1 MRGRSLLPLL
11 TGRAP
16 SDWRRSFL
24 VEFHSHENPM
34 PWTANLDYRVVRM
47 GRYKYI
53 RWTHEPQ
60 AAELYDLEA
69 DPYEERNLAGDT
81 AMAKVVASAKEE
93 LARLVLE
100 SLGLG

>member
-1 MRGRSLLPLL
+1 
-11 TGRAP
+11 
-16 SDWRRSFL
+16 
-24 VEFHSHENPM
+24 M

-69 DPYEERNLAGDT
+69 DPYEERNLVSVPEMAGIV
-81 AMAKVVASAKEE
+81 ARAKGE

-100 SLGLG
+100 SLGLS